1 MKNKIRRIPYVF
13 VGHYVVKWHGL
24 RANSASIPPLPTIQV
39 INSSPLTSFLS
50 FSFLTVQSPR
60 GGPLSQFYLTLS
72 IPPCLSSQ
80 YLYFF
85 LSPIRL
91 LFHWHGSAKWTI
103 TEIQATWE
111 SYMPYYRCP
120 HLYCTCLS
128 SPAPLYL
135 IPDTRILVPVGY
147 RKI

>member
-1 MKNKIRRIPYVF
+1 MNWKVRERRIPYVF
-13 VGHYVVKWHGL
+13 VGLEKGHYVVKWHGS

-39 INSSPLTSFLS
+39 INLSLLTSFLS

-60 GGPLSQFYLTLS
+60 GGLLSQFYLTLS
-72 IPPCLSSQ
+72 IPSCLSSQ

-91 LFHWHGSAKWTI
+91 LFHQHGSAKWTV

-111 SYMPYYRCP
+111 PYISYYRCP
-120 HLYCTCLS
+120 HLYCTCLNP
-128 SPAPLYL
+128 PAPCVFYPLH
-135 IPDTRILVPVGY
+135 
-147 RKI
+147 